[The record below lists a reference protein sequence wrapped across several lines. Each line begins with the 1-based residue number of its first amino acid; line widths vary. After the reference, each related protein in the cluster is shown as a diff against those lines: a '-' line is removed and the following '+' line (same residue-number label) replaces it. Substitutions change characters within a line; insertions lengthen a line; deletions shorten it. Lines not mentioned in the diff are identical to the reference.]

1 MGLLPLAGGCLAG
14 AWEDGALGGLLAA
27 DLGIG
32 MVDNPFSVPSP
43 FRGEVFFL
51 LGGMALARLE
61 GGRAPLG
68 LGLAGGVALLWSLPF
83 LYLAARPEGPPPA
96 LRYLVVPDRGGAG
109 AVALEGGEGYRLQV
123 WLCAEGCRRL
133 GWEWPAEG
141 PVRFPLPEALEEGK
155 RLVLVLFRE
164 GGLALRPAFLLEEEV
179 GR

>member
-1 MGLLPLAGGCLAG
+1 MGLLLLAGGFLAG
-14 AWEDGALGGLLAA
+14 AWGDGLLFGLLAA
-27 DLGIG
+27 YLGMG

-51 LGGMALARLE
+51 LGGMALARL
-61 GGRAPLG
+61 GGAGAPG
-68 LGLAGGVALLWSLPF
+68 AGACRGVALLWSLPF

-109 AVALEGGEGYRLQV
+109 AVALEGARGTASRSGSAPRG
-123 WLCAEGCRRL
+123 AGGSAGSGRRRS
-133 GWEWPAEG
+133 PSAS
-141 PVRFPLPEALEEGK
+141 PFPRPSRREEARARALPG
-155 RLVLVLFRE
+155 